1 MVIAQS
7 RKQSQAVPLPIQTGP
22 GHIPTPQPCSML
34 KSLRIRR
41 TSSKYIHPSRDS
53 YSPYTC
59 TQALPY
65 RIHILPARRAVCV
78 PRTAWRGLLSRS
90 TEVTELVRGLSQS
103 SLGAS
108 DVSTPGHAAPDPFIL
123 LNGTP
128 DLTSAAFT

>member
-34 KSLRIRR
+34 KSLRR